1 LLARLRQDGM
11 VETSWH
17 ESPQGPPRRYYRLT
31 KDGRAALDAFVV
43 QWRQFR
49 DAVDV
54 VLEGDSVPLTGARP
68 ARRHLAG

>member
-1 LLARLRQDGM
+1 MYPLLARLRQDGL

-31 KDGRAALDAFVV
+31 KDGRAALDAFTQ

-49 DAVDV
+49 DAVDS
-54 VLEGDSVPLTGARP
+54 LLDERGAS
-68 ARRHLAG
+68 